1 MKRLTTKQAENY
13 IIKNYGRVR
22 HNVEFLVEACKRT
35 AKEYGLNAVDL
46 FFLLIENRDI
56 GGTHSY
62 GFHTAYGRE
71 LIDTMQSHYHQ
82 LEQDQIFI

>member
-1 MKRLTTKQAENY
+1 MKRLTTNQAEAY
-13 IIKNYGRVR
+13 IVENYGRPR

-46 FFLLIENRDI
+46 FFLLIENRPI
-56 GGTHSY
+56 QGTHSY
-62 GFHTAYGRE
+62 GYHTGYGRE
-71 LIDTMQSHYHQ
+71 LIETMQSHYHQ